1 MTRKIAIVGAGQ
13 SGLQTGI
20 GLLKAGYDVTILSN
34 RTGEQIRAGKV
45 MSSQCMFDQALQSE
59 RDLGLNFWEHEC
71 PPVEG
76 IGVTVPNPEKV
87 GEKLIDWAAPLDN
100 KAQSVDQ
107 RVKMPV
113 WMDEFERL
121 GGELKICDVGIAELE
136 ELAASY
142 ELVLVAAGKGEI
154 VRMFERDDERSRFD
168 KPQRAL
174 ALTYVHGMTPKEP
187 YSRVAFNLIPGV
199 GEYFVFPALTLSG
212 PCEIMVFE
220 GIPGGPMDCWGDVTT
235 PQEHLQRS
243 LEIINT
249 YAPWEAERCKNVELT
264 DEGGVLAGRFP
275 PTVRKPVATLPSG
288 RKVMGIADALVVNDP
303 ITGQGSNNGAKCS
316 RIYLQEIIAR
326 GDQPFTEEW
335 MQQTFE
341 TYWDYASQVV
351 DWTNSML
358 LPPPAHILELLGAAQ
373 QSPSLAAQIANGFD
387 NPPDYMPWWLDEAA
401 CQDLIK
407 LHMQQ
412 GAA

>member
-1 MTRKIAIVGAGQ
+1 
-13 SGLQTGI
+13 
-20 GLLKAGYDVTILSN
+20 
-34 RTGEQIRAGKV
+34 
-45 MSSQCMFDQALQSE
+45 
-59 RDLGLNFWEHEC
+59 
-71 PPVEG
+71 
-76 IGVTVPNPEKV
+76 
-87 GEKLIDWAAPLDN
+87 
-100 KAQSVDQ
+100 
-107 RVKMPV
+107 MPV

-121 GGELKICDVGIAELE
+121 GGELQICDVGVAELE
-136 ELAASY
+136 ELAAAY

-154 VRMFERDDERSRFD
+154 VRMFERDEQRSRFD

-243 LEIINT
+243 LEIIRT
-249 YAPWEAERCKNVELT
+249 YAPWEAERCHNVELT
-264 DEGGVLAGRFP
+264 DDGGVLAGRFA

-316 RIYLQEIIAR
+316 RVYLNAILSH

-341 TYWDYASQVV
+341 TYWAYASQVV
-351 DWTNSML
+351 EWTNAFL
-358 LPPPAHILELLGAAQ
+358 LPPPQHILELLGAAQ
-373 QSPSLAAQIANGFD
+373 QSPSLAARLANGFD
-387 NPPDYMPWWLDEAA
+387 NPPDYMPWWLDAEA
-401 CQDLIK
+401 CQNLIDT
-407 LHMQQ
+407 HMQQ